1 MTKSPTIVT
10 VSFGANAAIAD
21 CPAFICPEEAEYEL
35 VEVMENHRVAGT
47 DGGAVSLDI
56 VHADSGEAIAAGIT
70 ALSGTLFNLKSTADT
85 PVRRSTASGLST
97 TRSAR
102 VLQPGDRHD
111 LDFQGTLTALAGV
124 CVTLVYV
131 LRRQGVRR

>member
-10 VSFGANAAIAD
+10 VSFGANGAIAD
-21 CPAFICPEEAEYEL
+21 CPAFICPEGAEYEL
-35 VEVMENHRVAGT
+35 VEAIENHRVAGSNSGT
-47 DGGAVSLDI
+47 VSLDI
-56 VHADSGEAIAAGIT
+56 VHCDSGEAIAAGVT
-70 ALSGTLFNLKSTADT
+70 ALATVFNLKATADT
-85 PVRRSTASGLST
+85 PLTRSTASGLST

-111 LDFQGTLTALAGV
+111 LDFQGTLTDLAGV